1 MFRAFIFDWSGTLVD
16 DMGPTLDATNAV
28 LRQFDKDP
36 MTWEEFRSRFRL
48 PYSEFYEEVLP
59 GVPLAE
65 LEDHFRAGF
74 RGSGQ
79 AVRPLEGTA
88 EFLDWCR
95 ENGVRMFVLTSMDAD
110 DFASQVAAFG
120 FEDHFEESYAG
131 VLDKRKVIHDILETH
146 ALDPEETGYVG
157 DMVHDIE
164 TALHGG
170 VVPVGVLSGYDD
182 NKRLTAAGP
191 KFLLSCVKSLHAML
205 ERSSREGSRAVRG
218 EDLIEIRKLR
228 VSTLIGVPDEER
240 AAAQEVH
247 VSLAMRPE
255 RAFVD
260 LEDEIARTVDYY
272 AVAQRVKAVAG
283 EGSRKL
289 IETLADDIADLVVQE
304 FGVGEVTVTIE
315 KFILPDTDCVAVR
328 TTRGRRGA
336 IPPVGN

>member
-28 LRQFDKDP
+28 LRQFGKEP

-48 PYSEFYEEVLP
+48 PYSEFYEEMLP

-74 RGSGQ
+74 RDSGQ
-79 AVRPLEGTA
+79 AVRPLEGTV

-110 DFASQVAAFG
+110 NFASQVAAFG
-120 FEDHFEESYAG
+120 FEDHFEQSYAG

-146 ALDPEETGYVG
+146 GLDPEETGYVG

-182 NKRLTAAGP
+182 IERLTAAGP

-205 ERSSREGSRAVRG
+205 ERSSRTGSRPLRG

-228 VSTLIGVPDEER
+228 VSTVIGVPDEER

-247 VSLAMRPE
+247 VSLEMRPL
-255 RAFVD
+255 RAFAD
-260 LEDEIARTVDYY
+260 LGDEVERTVDYGI
-272 AVAQRVKAVAG
+272 VAERVKAVAAKG
-283 EGSRKL
+283 PRKL
-289 IETLADDIADLVVQE
+289 IETLADDIADTVVRE

-315 KFILPDTDCVAVR
+315 KFILADTDCVAVR
-328 TTRGRRGA
+328 TTRVRPQG
-336 IPPVGN
+336 ISPN